1 MATKIGTAIVS
12 DVLWLVCSMKSVGNM
27 KHKPSVSLC
36 SPFQLI
42 LSEKVSVMVPHETE
56 YCDEFL
62 PFLHLPTKPPGDFFT
77 IADVYH
83 NGTSIRGEFVNLLVA
98 VRDVG
103 IAIWCKSMVS
113 SLYLFWSHL

>member
-1 MATKIGTAIVS
+1 
-12 DVLWLVCSMKSVGNM
+12 M
-27 KHKPSVSLC
+27 KHKPSVSSY

-42 LSEKVSVMVPHETE
+42 LSEKVSIMVPHETE
-56 YCDEFL
+56 YSEEFL
-62 PFLHLPTKPPGDFFT
+62 PFLHLPTKPPGDFVT

-103 IAIWCKSMVS
+103 IVIWSRGVAPN
-113 SLYLFWSHL
+113 LYLFQSHL